1 MFDVHEGDCNLHR
14 NLYDLNMSLLNG
26 SEHLSITEAAKRGI
40 SGLIADVAHHSI
52 LLEKRGTAQA
62 LILSMD
68 QVAEFNEVAED
79 LRDLAL
85 VLSRSATDNGIRTSF
100 DDVLLA
106 FDLSREDLKTIRDTE
121 ESESRSS

>member
-1 MFDVHEGDCNLHR
+1 
-14 NLYDLNMSLLNG
+14 MSLLNG